1 MWVMT
6 AVSILMA
13 AILSGTLLIRSHRES
28 VRQQL
33 QAAGASLISLGISDF
48 SELKDFEQFNNFIED
63 TLQMEKVDKIIRI
76 FNPSGKLI
84 FTTVGFGYDKLPDH
98 VVPIKKPA
106 FVTIE
111 GAQRNY
117 ESLVIPY
124 LERKNRM
131 FYLQI
136 SIPLPKYAQ
145 ILEDYW
151 WQSFLLLCLLMGIS
165 FVIARILATKLL
177 QPVRTIAD
185 HLEKMDPQKIQNW
198 KPLEVI
204 KEGQYLLSITE
215 GINLLMNR
223 TRAALLQLRK
233 MSRYVA
239 HELRTPLT
247 ILQGEAETTLI
258 KKNASK
264 EEYENVLRSSLEE
277 IQRMSSIIT
286 TVLQVGDPNHSGTMH
301 SASLELTHWLLQN
314 KPKWEKILGRPI
326 QMDIKEVDRALIF
339 VDPKLLFRLI
349 DNLVRNIEQHT
360 PPLTQCSMSL
370 KKSDKIVLKIS
381 DNGFGMPQEKIDL
394 LNNDK
399 SLSETTGVGLHF
411 CFRIAELCGIHLSFA
426 NRKTGGLDVEIAFP

>member
-1 MWVMT
+1 MWIMA
-6 AVSILMA
+6 AVSTLTA

-33 QAAGASLISLGISDF
+33 QTAGASLISLGVSDF

-98 VVPIKKPA
+98 VTPIKKPA
-106 FVTIE
+106 FLTIE
-111 GAQRNY
+111 GEQRNY
-117 ESLVIPY
+117 ESLIIPY
-124 LERKNRM
+124 LEKRNRT

-136 SIPLPKYAQ
+136 TIPLPKYAQ
-145 ILEDYW
+145 ILKDYW
-151 WQSFLLLCLLMGIS
+151 WQSLLLLCLLMGIS
-165 FVIARILATKLL
+165 LVIARILATKLL

-204 KEGQYLLSITE
+204 KEGQYLFSITE
-215 GINLLMNR
+215 GINLLMDR
-223 TRAALLQLRK
+223 TRTALFQLRK

-247 ILQGEAETTLI
+247 ILQGEAETTLL
-258 KKNASK
+258 KKTASK

-277 IQRMSSIIT
+277 IQRMSGIIT
-286 TVLQVGDPNHSGTMH
+286 TVLQVGDPNHSGVIH

-326 QMDIKEVDRALIF
+326 QMDIGTVDQVLVF
-339 VDPKLLFRLI
+339 VDPKLLFRLV

-360 PPLTQCSMSL
+360 PPLTQCTMSL
-370 KKSDKIVLKIS
+370 KKSDQIVLTIS
-381 DNGFGMPQEKIDL
+381 DNGFGMPQDKIDS
-394 LNNDK
+394 LNHEK
-399 SLSETTGVGLHF
+399 SLSEATGVGLHF
-411 CFRIAELCGIHLSFA
+411 CFRIAELCGIYLSFA